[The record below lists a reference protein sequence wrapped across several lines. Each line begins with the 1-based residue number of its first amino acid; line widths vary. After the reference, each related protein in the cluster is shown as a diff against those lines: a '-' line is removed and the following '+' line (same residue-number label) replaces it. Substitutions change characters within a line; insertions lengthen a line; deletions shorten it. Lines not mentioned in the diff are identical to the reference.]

1 MMESALYHELCTRFT
16 VFHTDIINCY
26 EAPFSRLVL
35 LCLVIL
41 SKRCIFVIENP
52 VSSLI
57 FKHYRFEWLCN
68 KVAYVSS
75 LNYSQAFQDLYRVV
89 RIEKLIHIGWIAV
102 LRSTGC
108 HSGWDCL
115 GAKLQK
121 EHLSGPMT
129 CSFGDWILEYFAGVP
144 KRNQHHAS

>member
-1 MMESALYHELCTRFT
+1 MESASYDHVLALQYF
-16 VFHTDIINCY
+16 VIYNCY
-26 EAPFSRLVL
+26 QAPFSRLIL

-52 VSSLI
+52 ASSLI

-75 LNYSQAFQDLYRVV
+75 LLTY
-89 RIEKLIHIGWIAV
+89 KLFKVCMVSFPLKSRFMLVELTTV

-115 GAKLQK
+115 GASLQS
-121 EHLSGPMT
+121 EPLSGQMT
-129 CSFGDWILEYFAGVP
+129 YSFGDWILEYFAGVP
-144 KRNQHHAS
+144 KRNPHHAS